1 MSDDILNES
10 ELAALRALDT
20 PTVSNALEIVSPER
34 RAVGFTT
41 TPLVCPR
48 PGLPPIVGYARTARL
63 RAMTPALPGAADR
76 VAYYEYVAAGPDGAQ
91 SKTPRI
97 VVIQDIDSSPG
108 FGAFWG
114 EVNSNIHKA
123 LGCPGVITNG
133 SIRDID
139 DCAEGFQLLAGNIGP
154 SHAHVHITDF
164 GGDVMVN
171 GMAVS
176 SGDLI
181 HADQHGA
188 VIIPHAVARE
198 VPAAA
203 AQISAR
209 EAIIL
214 KACMTPGS
222 SIVEVKAALA
232 KAAEYH

>member
-20 PTVSNALEIVSPER
+20 PTVCNALEITSPER

-48 PGLPPIVGYARTARL
+48 PGLPPIVGYARTARM
-63 RAMTPALPGAADR
+63 RAMTPALPGAVDR
-76 VAYYEYVAAGPDGAQ
+76 VAYYEYVAAGSDGAQ

-188 VIIPHAVARE
+188 VIIPHDVARA
-198 VPAAA
+198 VPEAA
-203 AQISAR
+203 AQIAAR
-209 EAIIL
+209 EAIVL
-214 KACMTPGS
+214 DACKAPGS
-222 SIVEVKAALA
+222 GIAEVKAALS

>member
-1 MSDDILNES
+1 MSEDILNEA
-10 ELAALRALDT
+10 ELDALRALDT
-20 PTVSNALEIVSPER
+20 PTVCNALEIVAPDR

-41 TPLVCPR
+41 SALVCPR
-48 PGLPPIVGYARTARL
+48 PQLPPMVGYARTARL
-63 RAMTPALPGAADR
+63 RAMTPALPGVADR
-76 VAYYEYVAAGPDGAQ
+76 VAYYEYVAAGADGAQ

-97 VVIQDIDSSPG
+97 VVIQDIDSHPG
-108 FGAFWG
+108 LGAFWG

-123 LGCPGVITNG
+123 LWCPGVITNG

-164 GGDVMVN
+164 GGDVVVN

-188 VIIPHAVARE
+188 VIIPHAVARD

-203 AQISAR
+203 AQIAAR
-209 EAIIL
+209 ESIVI
-214 KACMTPGS
+214 KACMAPGS
-222 SIVEVKAALA
+222 SIVEVKAALS

>member
-20 PTVSNALEIVSPER
+20 PTVCNALEIVSPER

-41 TPLVCPR
+41 KPLVCPR

-63 RAMTPALPGAADR
+63 RAMTPALPGAANR

-91 SKTPRI
+91 SKIPRI

-188 VIIPHAVARE
+188 VIIPHAVARD

-214 KACMTPGS
+214 KACKAPGS
-222 SIVEVKAALA
+222 GIAEVKAALA
-232 KAAEYH
+232 QAAEYH